1 MRKSFLP
8 LYLFLLLL
16 SLADINQIK
25 AQSCCP
31 EFELQFARFN
41 CETPDCKSGTAGQ
54 PGLIATMCQ
63 YSTNKIQ
70 VVPGITPGFTYA
82 WSVTGGTIN
91 GNILTNLST
100 PISYIDVTWGNGTLG
115 TVTVTIYNS
124 DSSCFKVLTQNF
136 CLTKSPKALFT
147 KNTGDTVCKNQAITF
162 TNTSLGVYTNWY
174 WDFGDGNTQNG
185 GMSVSHAYSN
195 TGTYVVSLT
204 VSNAKGT
211 DNCGCSNTYFDTIT
225 VDNST
230 GLQILTP
237 DCRKML
243 CAGDTVTYCSSI
255 TGCSSYNW
263 TAIGGTVIG
272 TGSCIQ
278 VVWNLLTPSIINPT
292 VTLTI
297 PAACA
302 GSCGNTTSLT
312 EKILYNG
319 MPIQGN
325 NIVCENAAS
334 TYTLPTLPGVFY
346 TWSVLPATGFTI
358 INGTYLNTPSF
369 GLIFTAAGSYTIRCD
384 YIDSLRNC
392 QGTSFKTIDVRPAF
406 SIVGPA
412 TSCVSCNS
420 VFTTFPSGNF
430 NWNINTS
437 PATTAIGPGIANTWS
452 PTQTGT
458 FTVTATQIGSVFC
471 NSPQQAIIVVAP
483 LPVLTIAQSA
493 NIACPGTVVK
503 FWVTS
508 TVNDM
513 PITWTYP
520 GGTTVLSNT
529 GPIQDTITLSFTG
542 TGPYTV
548 TATQQCIYTC
558 AQTSVNATVNNPP
571 PPVLSSPQTTV
582 CIDQVVSYAVTSPSP
597 GIIYTWSITNSNLGT
612 IQSGQ
617 GTPNVTILWHGNATN
632 SGVLS
637 VSHCGGTASANITVT
652 LPMAVSIT
660 KTGNCLSNGLGYT
673 LTANPAGQTYLWSPG
688 GATTQSITALT
699 AGVYTVTVTPIGGG
713 CPVTKS
719 ITILLDG
726 YRYAIAPPCIV
737 TNCNLS
743 SFSIPLSQKELVI
756 PCAATIQWYFKPV
769 GGTSFTP
776 IFGANSANYNATQLG
791 CYKSVATCPNGC
803 NVTSNVIC
811 IPEDIYFCC
820 TTPNCSSIT
829 FGIDFSYTGCN
840 PTAFTGFY
848 TGTGTPTGGFPIN
861 YCYGD
866 GSSESLPTLNALH
879 QYPAAG
885 QYTACISTKT
895 LVFNAGSGLNDT
907 CCISRCSVVD
917 VPVVANISASYDCN
931 TGILS
936 MNDAS
941 TYYPNATG
949 ATYTWTISG
958 GTYTGTLGNTTSES
972 VIPTSNGSFVIT
984 LSVTKGS
991 CTSTTTAL
999 VPVFLPNAAF
1009 TVNPNPTCSKDI
1021 TYFIAAPGYASYHW
1035 KFGDGSYSYLTPT
1048 GTPQHQY
1055 TNNTNAPINFIAKL
1069 IVTTPDGCIDSTIQI
1084 VTVHPKPIVT
1094 VIPNPSSIC
1103 RGGSVTLTA
1112 SINPNGNTM
1121 CSMYNYQWIK
1131 DGVNISGANSSTYS
1145 ATDYGLYSVFVSGST
1160 PGCNCTMLS
1169 DTAVVKLYP
1178 DPIANIE
1185 TSSTVCFDPAA
1196 NPWSFSL
1203 NATNYAG
1210 YTYNW
1215 SASIGG
1221 ITFSPNGS
1229 TSGFTTATGTLVN
1242 NTNFVIYLQVV
1253 DANGCIAY
1261 DSLCIYTY
1269 KNPDVNIAATGTLCA
1284 NSLNTINVVSPNINN
1299 NYTWNTGASGTL
1311 INTTIA
1317 GTYYA
1322 TATNLL
1328 TGCSAFSNIVS
1339 INPAPSLQLFPIGCD
1354 TICVEQSIT
1363 IPLAQLPNLSNYY
1376 VEWYDGIKPAGTLIY
1391 SGNGAITIPGNFLSL
1406 GLHHLWTT
1414 VSFPNSCFDSS
1425 GVFDVFV
1432 KNCCNCDSSSW
1443 AYKQFSVDSGAT
1455 YQNLPCGNQGE
1466 IVIGCN
1472 TLIVNAAYNCS
1483 PSGCGGIV
1491 TGEVLDNLGNV
1502 IQTITSFPWTYTPV
1516 PGTNGNF
1523 FIKLIGWC
1531 DGIKCDSCI
1540 TPVFYNCPLPEPPC
1554 DCDTAFHFTGLP
1566 TIVIP
1571 HIDNGFVSG
1580 GNVVTMNCG
1589 TTYPNNLFC
1598 QANYQFYINYQHP
1611 WPSGNCPTMVVGEVL
1626 DNLGNVIFTQNNV
1639 SQANPINYV
1648 FPVAG
1653 TYCVRFKLMVGTI
1666 VCDSC
1671 TICFTVVCNISCN
1684 CNPDFRFTGNP
1695 VINANLPGGT
1705 VSIPSSEC
1713 NTSLATPLTCNTS
1726 YSFYINYQQPWP
1738 AGNCQ
1743 TMIVGEVLSGATVI
1757 YTQNNIS
1764 QANPLNYVFTSG
1776 GIYCVRFKL
1785 IVNGV
1790 VCDVCTICVF
1800 VNCDLPC
1807 TCNPDFHFTGNPVI
1821 ITNYPHAIIDY
1832 PPPPINCN
1840 TSLEMPLTCNVSYGF
1855 YYNFTNPWPN
1865 GNCQPM
1871 VMAEVLQ
1878 GATVIYS
1885 QNNVTQANPL
1895 NYVFT
1900 TGGTYCVK
1908 FKLMVNGIVC
1918 DSCTIC
1924 FTVICE
1930 SPCTCNPNFHFTG
1943 NPVITANLPGGA
1955 VNIPSSECNTS
1966 LATPFA
1972 CNTSYSFYINYLNP
1986 WPVGDCQT
1994 MIVGEVLSGA
2004 NVIYTQNNI
2013 SQASPLNYTF
2023 TTGGIY
2029 CIRFKLIVNGVVCD
2043 VCTICVFVNC
2053 DLPCVCNPEFHFTG
2067 NPVIITN
2074 YPHAFIDFPPPAINC
2089 NTSLANPLT
2098 CNISYGFYYNFT
2110 NPWPNGNCETMV
2122 VAEVLSGTNVIYT
2135 QNNVSQANPLNYVFT
2150 SGGTYCVRFKLMVN
2164 GIVCDSCT
2172 ICFTVICENPCTCN
2186 PEFHFTGNPVI
2197 TAHLQPGNIKY
2208 PPPINC
2214 NTSLAAPFMCNTNY
2228 SFYYNFTNP
2237 YPATCD
2243 VKDSAVIMKVGNPFP
2258 LAINPNTS
2266 IGNPLNY
2273 TFTQPGTYCVKFYLV
2288 VNGQVCDVCTVCF
2301 SVPVCNP
2308 IYIPVDLVALLEGF
2322 MDPLNPGVM
2331 VPNLHTL
2338 GLSQDPTACDTVT
2351 VNLTSPAHT
2360 NINEYPNPDHTLKA
2374 ILHTNGTASLLF
2386 PAAVSGNPWYISVK
2400 HRNHMETW
2408 SKLPVSLPIPS
2419 NAPYNFTSGLAQ
2431 AYDDGVNPPM
2441 AAVAGGKF
2449 AFYGG
2454 DVNQDYTVDG
2464 SDAND
2469 IEIGANNFDF
2479 GYNASDANGDGE
2491 TGGQD
2496 ANIVEI
2502 NANLFLFYARPY

>member
-1 MRKSFLP
+1 MSKPFLTRCFF
-8 LYLFLLLL
+8 FLLFSL
-16 SLADINQIK
+16 SNTGYLR
-25 AQSCCP
+25 AQTCCP
-31 EFELQFARFN
+31 EFELNFPRFN

-54 PGLIATMCQ
+54 PGSVATMCQ

-70 VVPGITPGFTYA
+70 VVPGISPGFTYV
-82 WSVTGGTIN
+82 WNVSGGTIN
-91 GNILTNLST
+91 GPVLTTLTS
-100 PISYIDVTWGNGTLG
+100 PLSYIDVTWGNGTLG
-115 TVTVTIYNS
+115 TVTVTIFNS
-124 DSSCFKVLTQNF
+124 DSSCFKVLTQSF
-136 CLTKSPKALFT
+136 CLTKSPKALFS
-147 KNTGDTVCKNQAITF
+147 KSTGDTVCLNQPITF

-185 GMSVSHAYSN
+185 GMSVSHAYTS
-195 TGTYVVSLT
+195 TGTYIVSLT

-211 DNCGCSNTYFDTIT
+211 DNCGCSNTYYDTIT

-255 TGCSSYNW
+255 TGCSSYTW
-263 TAIGGTVIG
+263 SAIGGTVIG

-278 VVWNLLTPSIINPT
+278 VVWNLLNPSVINPT

-297 PAACA
+297 PSACA
-302 GSCGNTTSLT
+302 GSCGNTTSLV

-325 NIVCENAAS
+325 SVVCENAAS
-334 TYTLPTLPGVFY
+334 TYTLPALPGVFY
-346 TWSVLPATGFTI
+346 TWSVTPAGGVTI
-358 INGTYLNTPSF
+358 FNGTNINTPSF
-369 GLIFTAAGSYTIRCD
+369 GLSFTTAGTYTITCN

-392 QGTSFKTIDVRPAF
+392 QGVSTKTINVRPAY
-406 SIVGPA
+406 SIVGPS
-412 TSCVSCNS
+412 TSCEGCNA
-420 VFTTFPSGNF
+420 VFTTFPTGVF

-437 PATTAIGPGIANTWS
+437 PALNATGPGIANTWTA
-452 PTQTGT
+452 TQTGT
-458 FTVTATQIGSVFC
+458 FTVTATQVGTAFC
-471 NSPQQAIIVVAP
+471 NSPQQAIIEVAP
-483 LPVLTIAQSA
+483 LPVLSISQSA
-493 NIACPGTVVK
+493 NVACPGTIVK

-508 TVNDM
+508 TVSTM
-513 PITWTYP
+513 PVTWTYP

-529 GPIQDTITLSFTG
+529 GPIQDTITLTFTG

-548 TATQQCIYTC
+548 TATQQCLYTC
-558 AQTSVNATVNNPP
+558 SQSSVSATVSNPP
-571 PPVLSSPQTTV
+571 PPVLSSPKTTV
-582 CIDQVVSYAVTSPSP
+582 CIDETVNYAVASPMP
-597 GIIYTWSITNSNLGT
+597 GVIYTWNITNPNLGT

-617 GTPNVTILWHGNATN
+617 GTPNITVLWHGNGTN
-632 SGVLS
+632 TGVLS
-637 VSHCGGTASANITVT
+637 VSHCGGTASVNITVT
-652 LPMAVSIT
+652 LPMAVSIAQS
-660 KTGNCLSNGLGYT
+660 GSCLSNGLGYT
-673 LTANPAGQTYLWSPG
+673 LTASPAGQTYLWSPG
-688 GATTQSITALT
+688 GATTQSINVLT
-699 AGVYTVTVTPIGGG
+699 AGIYTVTVTPAGGG

-719 ITILLDG
+719 FTVYPDD
-726 YRYAIAPPCIV
+726 YRYAISPPCMV

-756 PCAATIQWYFKPV
+756 PCTATIQWYFKPV
-769 GGTSFTP
+769 GGTVFTAIP
-776 IFGANSANYNATQLG
+776 GANSANYNATQLG

-803 NVTSNVIC
+803 NVTSNTIC
-811 IPEDIYFCC
+811 IPDDIYFCC
-820 TTPNCSSIT
+820 TTTNCSSIT
-829 FGIDFSYTGCN
+829 FGINYSYTGCS
-840 PTAFTGFY
+840 PTSFTGFY
-848 TGTGTPTGGFPIN
+848 TGTGTPTGGFPIY

-866 GSSESLPTLNALH
+866 GASELLPTLNAVH

-907 CCISRCSVVD
+907 CCISRCSTVD
-917 VPVVANISASYDCN
+917 VPVVADLSASYDCN

-941 TYYPNATG
+941 SYYPNATG
-949 ATYTWTISG
+949 ATYTWTITG
-958 GTYTGTLGNTTSES
+958 GTYTGILGNTTSES
-972 VIPTSNGSFVIT
+972 VTPTSSGAFLIT
-984 LSVTKGS
+984 LSVTKGT
-991 CTSTTTAL
+991 CTSTTSKVVNVTI
-999 VPVFLPNAAF
+999 PNAIF

-1021 TYFIAAPGYASYHW
+1021 TYFNTAPGYASYYW
-1035 KFGDGSYSYLTPT
+1035 QFGDGSYSYLTPA

-1055 TNNTNAPINFIAKL
+1055 TNNSNAPINFTATL
-1069 IVTTPDGCIDSTIQI
+1069 TVTTLDGCVATSTKT

-1094 VIPNPSSIC
+1094 VVPNPSSIC
-1103 RGGSVTLTA
+1103 RGGSVTLSA

-1121 CSMYNYQWIK
+1121 CSSYNYQWIK
-1131 DGVNISGANSSTYS
+1131 DGTNIPGANSATYN

-1185 TSSTVCFDPAA
+1185 TSSTVCFDPAS
-1196 NPWSFSL
+1196 NPWSF
-1203 NATNYAG
+1203 NVVATSYAG

-1221 ITFSPNGS
+1221 ISFSPNGS
-1229 TSGFTTATGTLVN
+1229 TSNFTTATGTLVN
-1242 NTNFVIYLQVV
+1242 NANFVIYLQVV

-1269 KNPDVNIAATGTLCA
+1269 KNPDVAINAAGTLCA
-1284 NSLNTINVVSPNINN
+1284 NSINTISVIAPNINN
-1299 NYTWNTGASGTL
+1299 SYTWNTGASGTS

-1328 TGCSAFSNIVS
+1328 TGCYAMSNVVS
-1339 INPAPSLQLFPIGCD
+1339 INESPSLQLFPIGCD
-1354 TICVEQSIT
+1354 TICVDQSIT
-1363 IPLAQLPNLSNYY
+1363 IPLAQLPNLSNYF
-1376 VEWYDGIKPAGTLIY
+1376 VQWFDGIKPAGTLIY

-1414 VSFPNSCFDSS
+1414 VSFPNGCEDSS

-1443 AYKQFSVDSGAT
+1443 AYKQFSIDSGAT
-1455 YQNLPCGNQGE
+1455 YQNLTCLPNQE

-1472 TLIVNAAYNCS
+1472 TLMVNAAFNCS
-1483 PSGCGGIV
+1483 PSGCGGTV
-1491 TGEVLDNLGNV
+1491 TGEVLDNLGNI
-1502 IQTITSFPWTYTPV
+1502 IQTITSFPWTYTPI
-1516 PGTNGNF
+1516 PGTSGNF
-1523 FIKLIGWC
+1523 TLKLFGWC
-1531 DGIKCDSCI
+1531 DGVICDSCI
-1540 TPVFYNCPLPEPPC
+1540 TNVYYNCPLPEPPC

-1566 TIVIP
+1566 TIVLP
-1571 HIDNGFVSG
+1571 HINDGFVSG
-1580 GNVVTMNCG
+1580 GSTITMNCG

-1648 FPVAG
+1648 FPAAG
-1653 TYCVRFKLMVGTI
+1653 TYCVKFKLMVGTK

-1671 TICFTVVCNISCN
+1671 TICFTVVCNIPCN

-1695 VINANLPGGT
+1695 VINANTAGGT
-1705 VSIPSSEC
+1705 VNNPSSEC
-1713 NTSLATPLTCNTS
+1713 NTSLAQPLTCNTS

-1757 YTQNNIS
+1757 YTQNNIT
-1764 QANPLNYVFTSG
+1764 QANPLNYVFTNA
-1776 GIYCVRFKL
+1776 GIYCIRFKL

-1821 ITNYPHAIIDY
+1821 ITNYPNAIIDF
-1832 PPPPINCN
+1832 PPPPVNCN
-1840 TSLEMPLTCNVSYGF
+1840 TSLEMPLACNVNYGF

-1871 VMAEVLQ
+1871 VVAEVLS
-1878 GATVIYS
+1878 GATVIYT
-1885 QNNVTQANPL
+1885 QNNVSQANPL
-1895 NYVFT
+1895 NYTFT
-1900 TGGTYCVK
+1900 NGGIYCVK

-1930 SPCTCNPNFHFTG
+1930 SPCTCNQNFQFTG
-1943 NPVITANLPGGA
+1943 NPVIIDFFQPI
-1955 VNIPSSECNTS
+1955 VCNTS
-1966 LATPFA
+1966 MATPLA
-1972 CNTSYSFYINYLNP
+1972 CNTTYSFYIPYQNP
-1986 WPVGDCQT
+1986 WPNGECQA
-1994 MIVGEVLSGA
+1994 MVVGEVLLGA
-2004 NVIYTQNNI
+2004 TVIYTHNNV
-2013 SQASPLNYTF
+2013 SLANPMNYIF
-2023 TTGGIY
+2023 TGAGTY
-2029 CIRFKLIVNGVVCD
+2029 CVRFRLVVNGVTCD
-2043 VCTICVFVNC
+2043 VCTFCFTVNC
-2053 DLPCVCNPEFHFTG
+2053 NLPCTCNPEYHFTG

-2074 YPHAFIDFPPPAINC
+2074 YPHAIIDFPPPPVLC
-2089 NTSLANPLT
+2089 NTSLAAPLS

-2110 NPWPNGNCETMV
+2110 NPWPIGNCETMV
-2122 VAEVLSGTNVIYT
+2122 VAEVLSGTNVLYT
-2135 QNNVSQANPLNYVFT
+2135 QSNVSQASPLNYVFT

-2164 GIVCDSCT
+2164 GIACDSCT
-2172 ICFTVICENPCTCN
+2172 VCFMVICESPCTCN
-2186 PEFHFTGNPVI
+2186 PDFHFTGHPMI
-2197 TAHLQPGNIKY
+2197 TAHLQPGDIRY
-2208 PPPINC
+2208 PPPIEC

-2237 YPATCD
+2237 YPGTCT
-2243 VKDSAVIMKVGNPFP
+2243 VKDSVVLFKVGNPFP

-2266 IGNPLNY
+2266 MANPLNY
-2273 TFTQPGTYCVKFYLV
+2273 TFTQTGTYCVKFYLV

-2301 SVPVCNP
+2301 SVNICNP
-2308 IYIPVDLVALLEGF
+2308 ILIPVDLVALLEGF
-2322 MDPLNPGVM
+2322 TDPFNPGHM

-2338 GLSQDPTACDTVT
+2338 GLSTDPTACDSIS
-2351 VNLTSPAHT
+2351 VNLTDPAHT
-2360 NINEYPNPDHTLKA
+2360 NINQYPNPDYSIKT
-2374 ILHTNGTASLLF
+2374 ILHTDGTASLQF
-2386 PAAVSGNPWYISVK
+2386 PAAVSGNEWYISVK

-2419 NAPYNFTSGLAQ
+2419 NAPYDFSSSLSK
-2431 AYDDGVNPPM
+2431 AYDDGINPPM

-2454 DVNQDYTVDG
+2454 DVNQDGTVDA
-2464 SDAND
+2464 SDMADVDND
-2469 IEIGANNFDF
+2469 NSTFQF
-2479 GYNASDANGDGE
+2479 GYNVTDINGDGA
-2491 TGGQD
+2491 TD
-2496 ANIVEI
+2496 ASDISIVD
-2502 NANLFLFYARPY
+2502 NNQALFLFYARPF